1 MIKSIKNRILTYYL
15 IAISITVGILGIFS
29 WYSLREYYY
38 RSISHNM
45 SEQLD
50 VANTFFNKYLKTMPL
65 RKASEEVADTLF
77 VNANIQIQVIDE
89 NKSLVLDTLGISDI
103 DFRNDLYIDRV
114 LKNNENIIINGKL
127 LSYSDDNVMIIMKPI
142 TSKGTDGVIRFITS
156 LDEVDK
162 ALRRIGRIIIF
173 IAIGVIIII
182 CMISAQIS
190 KSIIGPLLKLNDT
203 AKRMA
208 KGEYTV
214 KAEKV
219 YDDEIGNLSDTLNGM
234 CDEILKSEKLK
245 NDFISS
251 ISHELKTPL
260 TSIKGW
266 GTTLKIKELQ
276 SEQMME
282 KGLNII
288 ISESDRL
295 TGLVNELLDFSRYE
309 TGNISLKLEKFNMD
323 TLLKDICIQ
332 MKPRTERTGVE
343 LIYENGNLGEI
354 TADKNRLKQVFINLV
369 DNSIKFSK
377 NGRVKIYSRKMGS
390 FLQIFIEDNGCG
402 IKEADLAKVK
412 QKFFKSSMDTS
423 GNGIGLALCDEI
435 LKLHGGRLKLESEY
449 GKGTKATVELKA

>member
-1 MIKSIKNRILTYYL
+1 MIKSIKKRILTYYL

-29 WYSLREYYY
+29 WHSLREYYY

-77 VNANIQIQVIDE
+77 INTNIEIQVIDE
-89 NKSLVLDTLGISDI
+89 DKNLVLDSLGISDI
-103 DFRNDLYIDRV
+103 DFNNDPYIDRV
-114 LKNNENIIINGKL
+114 LKNNENIIIKGKL

-142 TSKGTDGVIRFITS
+142 TNKSTNGVIRFITS
-156 LDEVDK
+156 LEEVDNTLNK
-162 ALRRIGRIIIF
+162 IGGFIILIAILIII
-173 IAIGVIIII
+173 VI

-234 CDEILKSEKLK
+234 CKEILRSEKLK

-295 TGLVNELLDFSRYE
+295 TELVNELLDFSRYE

-323 TLLKDICIQ
+323 TLLQDICMQ
-332 MKPRTERTGVE
+332 MKPRTERAGVE
-343 LIYENGNLGEI
+343 LIYEYGNLGEI

-369 DNSIKFSK
+369 DNSIKFSN
-377 NGRVKIYSRKMGS
+377 NGTVKISSRKIGS
-390 FLQIFIEDNGCG
+390 LLQIFVEDNGCG
-402 IKEADLAKVK
+402 IKEEDLSKVK
-412 QKFFKSSMDTS
+412 QKFFKSSMDS
-423 GNGIGLALCDEI
+423 PGNGIGLALCDEI
-435 LKLHGGRLKLESEY
+435 LKLHGGRLNLESEY
-449 GKGTKATVELKA
+449 GKGTKAIVELKS